1 MSAAYAR
8 FTLFCAALLVLTSCS
23 TAPVVPSAAVQSAAT
38 APVTTA
44 ASPAAPSSSA
54 PAAETQPSS
63 ATTGTPATGEPIL
76 IGVAT
81 GQSGILAP
89 LGQEVLSGAQVAET
103 YFNARGGVNGRPI
116 KLVVQDTGSDEP
128 GAITA
133 TTTLINDYPIV
144 GMIGPLSSSQT
155 FATGPL
161 VEQVG
166 LPMLSASATAKGIPQ
181 IGEYVGRVSSLN
193 AYVLPNAVMVALS
206 INPNAKK
213 VMMLYAEQDASNRSE
228 IEVFG
233 RTITETYDL
242 DLAAVQTFPP
252 FDTDFSQEAANVLDV
267 QPDLVIISGIVATG
281 GALIK
286 TLRDA
291 GYDGLIIGGNGLN
304 SPALFSVC
312 QAQCDGVLI
321 AQAYSNEEPIAINQ
335 AFRQAYKTA
344 HNADP
349 LQFSAQAFTAVQVF
363 VETLQ
368 AIDAQTPL
376 QDLPLERQRADLN
389 QQMLSRTYTSPLG
402 DISFTPDGELRKGRY
417 YAARLVVGPDNPNGA
432 FTFVTNDRRRR

>member
-1 MSAAYAR
+1 MQQ
-8 FTLFCAALLVLTSCS
+8 
-23 TAPVVPSAAVQSAAT
+23 PSAVAGNAT
-38 APVTTA
+38 A
-44 ASPAAPSSSA
+44 
-54 PAAETQPSS
+54 
-63 ATTGTPATGEPIL
+63 GEPIL
-76 IGVAT
+76 IGIAT
-81 GQSGILAP
+81 GQSGVLAP
-89 LGQEVLSGAQVAET
+89 LGQEIVSGAQVAET
-103 YFNARGGVNGRPI
+103 YFNERGGVNGRPI
-116 KLVVQDTGSDEP
+116 KLVVQDTGSDTP

-133 TTTLINDYPIV
+133 TTTLINNYPIV
-144 GMIGPLSSSQT
+144 AMIGPLSSGQT
-155 FATGPL
+155 LATGPL
-161 VEQVG
+161 AEQVG

-193 AYVLPNAVMVALS
+193 AYVLPNAVTVALS
-206 INPNAKK
+206 INPNVKN
-213 VMMLYAEQDASNRSE
+213 VMMLYAKEDASNRSE

-242 DLAAVQTFPP
+242 NLAAVQTFPP
-252 FDTDFSQEAANVLDV
+252 ADTDFSQEAASVMEV
-267 QPDLVIISGIVATG
+267 QPDLVIISSIVATG

-286 TLRDA
+286 ALRDA

-335 AFRQAYKTA
+335 AFREAYKTA

-368 AIDAQTPL
+368 AIDSQTPL
-376 QDLPLERQRADLN
+376 QTLPLDQQRAELN

-417 YAARLVVGPDNPNGA
+417 YAARLVVDPEHPNGA